1 MSPSQ
6 SSLRRVC
13 PWQYPKETS
22 RLGFRGMSFLLPA
35 LTKRTPR
42 YPPSAEPSRQLE
54 AAFEGK
60 QEKRGPVRQQRET
73 KKGTRR
79 WRLPVCKAKENGIR
93 HLKRVFGE
101 RTQAFA
107 RQCGSR
113 RMLWEYSP
121 AIREVNSLS
130 GGKVPS
136 LLIGPFPRC
145 SPIHQRAIAIAQNPQ
160 RCGTE
165 LGGGSEIVRK
175 Y

>member
-1 MSPSQ
+1 MLRRGRTPGWVVAEEVSPSQ

-60 QEKRGPVRQQRET
+60 EEKQGPVRQQRET

-93 HLKRVFGE
+93 HLKRVLE
-101 RTQAFA
+101 REHK
-107 RQCGSR
+107 RLRGSVDLGGCYGSTHPQSEKSILLAAVR
-113 RMLWEYSP
+113 YLVSSSVLSP
-121 AIREVNSLS
+121 AA
-130 GGKVPS
+130 
-136 LLIGPFPRC
+136 PR
-145 SPIHQRAIAIAQNPQ
+145 SIKER
-160 RCGTE
+160 
-165 LGGGSEIVRK
+165 
-175 Y
+175 